1 MVLGARLMCFPFC
14 MGRINMEIFLHGGE
28 WTQRESIVLHTHS
41 QTSLSNGKLK
51 RVCWL
56 WWWLECGPSIRRV
69 VIRNGILKDPRAHTH
84 TINMARVWGDGCVD
98 HVVVDVFSASGAEIC
113 TNKNSTIYIYV
124 CRYYLQ

>member
-1 MVLGARLMCFPFC
+1 MRGNIANGFRCALNVLSILYGTHKYGNISAR
-14 MGRINMEIFLHGGE
+14 RRVDTE
-28 WTQRESIVLHTHS
+28 REHTHS

-98 HVVVDVFSASGAEIC
+98 VFSSSGAEIC